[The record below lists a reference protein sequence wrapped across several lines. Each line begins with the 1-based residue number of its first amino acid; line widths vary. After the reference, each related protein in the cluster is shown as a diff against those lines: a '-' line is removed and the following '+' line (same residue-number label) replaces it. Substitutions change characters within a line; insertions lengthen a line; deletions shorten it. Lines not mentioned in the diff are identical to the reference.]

1 MYKITIYRQY
11 FTNSDCYKSNTK
23 EVQPKGIQVHST
35 GANNPYLKRYVGPDD
50 GRLGKNQYDN
60 YHNRTG
66 LTVCANAYI
75 GKLED
80 GTAAIYQALPW
91 EYKCWL
97 SGSASK
103 GNANKLGYI
112 GFEICE
118 DNKKNKEYFEEVV
131 MGLSVKLVAYLC
143 KKYSIPLNMVHDHNE
158 LHEMGLASNHGDI
171 KHWLDLYGLTMNDYR
186 AAVEKAINEGV
197 QVIYVEGDKTW
208 IDGDIEEVK
217 PLYQA
222 ITTATNS
229 YPINMRQQPTINSTL
244 IGKIPLDTIVN
255 VIEIVNDE
263 WVKVEYNGNYGYI
276 MSKFLKTIQEPE
288 KDDSTKQ
295 ELLTIKEKLEEVL
308 SLIDKMLQD
317 LESKNLT

>member
-11 FTNSDCYKSNTK
+11 FTDSDCYKQATI
-23 EVQPKGIQVHST
+23 QTPKGIQVHST

-60 YHNRTG
+60 YHNRPG

-80 GTAAIYQALPW
+80 DTCAIYQTLPW
-91 EYKCWL
+91 DYRCWL

-143 KKYSIPLNMVHDHNE
+143 KKYSIPLDMIRDHNE
-158 LHEMGLASNHGDI
+158 LHEMGIASNHGDI
-171 KHWLDLYGLTMNDYR
+171 KHWLDLYKLTMNDYR
-186 AAVEKAINEGV
+186 IAVQEAMNNGV
-197 QVIYVEGDKTW
+197 QVTYIEGDKSW
-208 IDGDIEEVK
+208 IDGDIEEIK

-222 ITTATNS
+222 ITTADNN
-229 YPINMRQQPTINSTL
+229 YPINMREQPSTKSTL
-244 IGKIPLDTIVN
+244 INRIPLNTKVDVL
-255 VIEIVNDE
+255 EIINEE
-263 WVKVEYNGNYGYI
+263 WVKIRYENMIGYV
-276 MSKFLKTIQEPE
+276 MSKFL
-288 KDDSTKQ
+288 
-295 ELLTIKEKLEEVL
+295 IKEKNPEVNDTKQQLLCIQQKIQEILELVEQ
-308 SLIDKMLQD
+308 LIKD
-317 LESKNLT
+317 LE

>member
-60 YHNRTG
+60 YHNRAG

-229 YPINMRQQPTINSTL
+229 YPINMRQQPTTNSTL
-244 IGKIPLDTIVN
+244 ISKIPLDTIVN

-288 KDDSTKQ
+288 KDDFTKQ
-295 ELLTIKEKLEEVL
+295 ELLTIKEKLEEAL

>member
-1 MYKITIYRQY
+1 MNKITIYRYY
-11 FTNSDCYKSNTK
+11 FTNSDCYKSNNK

-50 GRLGKNQYDN
+50 GRLGKNQYNN
-60 YHNRTG
+60 YHNRAG

-80 GTAAIYQALPW
+80 GTAAIYQTLPW

-143 KKYSIPLNMVHDHNE
+143 KKFNIPLDMIHDHNE

-171 KHWLDLYGLTMNDYR
+171 KHWLELYGVTMNDYR
-186 AAVEKAINEGV
+186 AEVKKAMDEGV
-197 QVIYVEGDKTW
+197 QVTYIEESKVWT
-208 IDGDIEEVK
+208 DGDEPQENEEIK
-217 PLYQA
+217 PLCTA
-222 ITTATNS
+222 ITTADNN
-229 YPINMRQQPTINSTL
+229 YPIKMRETPSANST
-244 IGKIPLDTIVN
+244 IVCKVPLKTKVN
-255 VIEIVNDE
+255 IIEIVNDE
-263 WVKVEYNGNYGYI
+263 WDKVEYNGIIGYM
-276 MSKFLKTIQEPE
+276 MSKFLIIEDSTLISIKKKLEQVLQLVEEMIQEL
-288 KDDSTKQ
+288 D
-295 ELLTIKEKLEEVL
+295 
-308 SLIDKMLQD
+308 
-317 LESKNLT
+317 SKNISY

>member
-11 FTNSDCYKSNTK
+11 FTNSDCYKSNTN
-23 EVQPKGIQVHST
+23 EIQPKGIQVHST

-60 YHNRTG
+60 YHNRPG

-80 GTAAIYQALPW
+80 GTCAIYQALPW

-143 KKYSIPLNMVHDHNE
+143 KKYSIPLDMIHDHNE

-171 KHWLDLYGLTMNDYR
+171 KHWLDLYKITMNDYR
-186 AAVEKAINEGV
+186 AAVQEAMNIGV
-197 QVIYVEGDKTW
+197 QVTYIEGDKTW
-208 IDGDIEEVK
+208 FDGDIEEEK

-222 ITTATNS
+222 ITTADNN
-229 YPINMRQQPTINSTL
+229 YPINMREQPSSKSALIN
-244 IGKIPLDTIVN
+244 KIPLNTKVDVL
-255 VIEIVNDE
+255 EIVNDE
-263 WVKVEYNGNYGYI
+263 WTKIKYKDMIGYV
-276 MSKFLKTIQEPE
+276 MSKFL
-288 KDDSTKQ
+288 
-295 ELLTIKEKLEEVL
+295 IKEKTPETNYTKQQLLQIQQKLQEALELVEQ
-308 SLIDKMLQD
+308 LIKI
-317 LESKNLT
+317 LE